1 MNTKIE
7 YCKMTAADR
16 ARLSTLKA
24 INASRLSA
32 SRGNKTPRRYW
43 CLYSVQPVN
52 TSPVTDTG
60 AAYIMDTAARMA
72 YTAVRT
78 AYVASGHPYLLRL
91 LQSAPLSIRRRDTR
105 AWWDDNSHDAGGE
118 TMETMTAE
126 RKRHYVNGLLLTGRE
141 KELELTEHGRKT
153 SATLRESVHYETMT
167 AFDDLVSEA
176 VKALWDMVEQG
187 VIVNYTDVWQVR
199 RYVYTA
205 VNRYLH
211 SERKTAA
218 ETAANE
224 EQAEIIAR
232 TLEDKTAAA
241 EIRAALDRDAI
252 DGITIELMARFPN
265 DAEIVREVWKLLTN
279 PEEYTVREI
288 AEAVH
293 RGKSPV
299 GRWIEKIRKF
309 LTEERPDLLRDLL
322 AD

>member
-1 MNTKIE
+1 MN
-7 YCKMTAADR
+7 AVDR

-32 SRGNKTPRRYW
+32 SRGNKTPRRRW
-43 CLYSVQPVN
+43 CMYSVQPVN

-105 AWWDDNSHDAGGE
+105 AWWDDNSHDADGE
-118 TMETMTAE
+118 TRETMTAE
-126 RKRHYVNGLLLTGRE
+126 RKRHYVSGLLLTGRE

-187 VIVNYTDVWQVR
+187 IIVNYADVWQVR

-232 TLEDKTAAA
+232 TLEDKNAAA
-241 EIRAALDRDAI
+241 EMRAALDRNAV
-252 DGITIELMARFPN
+252 DGITIELMARFPKN
-265 DAEIVREVWKLLTN
+265 REAVRAIWQLLASEN
-279 PEEYTVREI
+279 GYTVREI
-288 AEAVH
+288 AYITNK
-293 RGKSPV
+293 GKSPV
-299 GRWIEKIRKF
+299 SRWIEKIRKF

>member
-1 MNTKIE
+1 MKTE
-7 YCKMTAADR
+7 HCRMTAVDR

-24 INASRLSA
+24 INANRLSA
-32 SRGNKTPRRYW
+32 SRGNKTPRRRW
-43 CLYSVQPVN
+43 CLYNVQPVS

-78 AYVASGHPYLLRL
+78 AYVASGHPYLLKL

-105 AWWDDNSHDAGGE
+105 AWWDDNSHDADGE

-176 VKALWDMVEQG
+176 VKALWDMAEQG
-187 VIVNYTDVWQVR
+187 VIVNYGDVWQVR

-241 EIRAALDRDAI
+241 EMRAALDRNAV
-252 DGITIELMARFPN
+252 DGITIELMARFPKN
-265 DAEIVREVWKLLTN
+265 RETVRAIWQLLASEN
-279 PEEYTVREI
+279 GYTVREI
-288 AEAVH
+288 AEITNK
-293 RGKSPV
+293 GKSPV
-299 GRWIEKIRKF
+299 SRWIEKIRKF

>member
-1 MNTKIE
+1 MKNE
-7 YCKMTAADR
+7 YGKMTAADR

-24 INASRLSA
+24 INANRLSA
-32 SRGNKTPRRYW
+32 SRGNKAPRRYW

-60 AAYIMDTAARMA
+60 AAYIMDAAARMA

-105 AWWDDNSHDAGGE
+105 AWWDDNSHDADGE
-118 TMETMTAE
+118 TRETMTAE

-141 KELELTEHGRKT
+141 KELELTEHSRKT

-176 VKALWDMVEQG
+176 VKALLDMVERG
-187 VIVNYTDVWQVR
+187 VIVNYGDVWQVR

-232 TLEDKTAAA
+232 TIEDKTAAA
-241 EIRAALDRDAI
+241 EMRAALDRDAV
-252 DGITIELMARFPN
+252 DGITIELMARFPKN
-265 DAEIVREVWKLLTN
+265 QNSVRTVWQMTVS
-279 PEEYTVREI
+279 PECYTVREI
-288 AEAVH
+288 AEKTGLTKAACNNWQ
-293 RGKSPV
+293 K
-299 GRWIEKIRKF
+299 KIRKF
-309 LTEERPDLLRDLL
+309 LAEERPDLLRDLL

>member
-24 INASRLSA
+24 INANRLAA
-32 SRGNKTPRRYW
+32 SRGNKTPRRRW
-43 CLYSVQPVN
+43 CLYSVQPVS

-60 AAYIMDTAARMA
+60 AAYVMDAAARMA

-105 AWWDDNSHDAGGE
+105 AWWDDNSHDADGE

-126 RKRHYVNGLLLTGRE
+126 RKRHYVNGLLLTSRE

-176 VKALWDMVEQG
+176 VKALWDMAEQG
-187 VIVNYTDVWQVR
+187 VIVNYGDVWQVR

-232 TLEDKTAAA
+232 TIEDKTAAA
-241 EIRAALDRDAI
+241 EMRAALDRDAV

-265 DAEIVREVWKLLTN
+265 DAPRLRAIWQLLTERDGN
-279 PEEYTVREI
+279 TTREI
-288 AEAVH
+288 GYKIGIDHSNVV
-293 RGKSPV
+293 RK
-299 GRWIEKIRKF
+299 IQKIRKF
-309 LTEERPDLLRDLL
+309 LIEERPDLLRDLL